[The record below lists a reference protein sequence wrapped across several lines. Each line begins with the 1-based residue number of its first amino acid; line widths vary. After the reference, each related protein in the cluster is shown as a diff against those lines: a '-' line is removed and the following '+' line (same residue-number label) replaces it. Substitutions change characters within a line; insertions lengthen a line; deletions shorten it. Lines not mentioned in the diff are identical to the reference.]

1 MLMAS
6 LNHHESQTL
15 RDWITFQISDKFLTE
30 NGIFLEG
37 NRNNFK
43 RRAIFQSSIFACID
57 YIEFLFI
64 LKVPCLLDI

>member
-15 RDWITFQISDKFLTE
+15 RDWITFQISDKFLRE

-37 NRNNFK
+37 NGNNFK
-43 RRAIFQSSIFACID
+43 RTAIFQSSIFACID
-57 YIEFLFI
+57 YIEFF
-64 LKVPCLLDI
+64 VDFESSLLT

>member
-30 NGIFLEG
+30 NGIFKEKEIIF
-37 NRNNFK
+37 RE
-43 RRAIFQSSIFACID
+43 AISKVIFLHA
-57 YIEFLFI
+57 
-64 LKVPCLLDI
+64 